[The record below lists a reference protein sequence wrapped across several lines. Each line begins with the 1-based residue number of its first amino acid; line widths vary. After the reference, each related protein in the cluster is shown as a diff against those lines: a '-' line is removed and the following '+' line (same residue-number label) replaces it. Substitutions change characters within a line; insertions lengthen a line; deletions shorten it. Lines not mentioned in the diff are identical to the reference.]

1 MAAEEGL
8 ERTRLAEFGGS
19 FDGRINKTKPK
30 KRKEKKNPKEI
41 CPLLSQTWMNN
52 S

>member
-1 MAAEEGL
+1 M

-30 KRKEKKNPKEI
+30 KRKEKNKKTPQRT
-41 CPLLSQTWMNN
+41 LSSVVTNMDE
-52 S
+52 

>member
-1 MAAEEGL
+1 M

-30 KRKEKKNPKEI
+30 KRKEKKKNPK
-41 CPLLSQTWMNN
+41 N
-52 S
+52 SSVVTNMDE

>member
-30 KRKEKKNPKEI
+30 KRKEKKKPQRN
-41 CPLLSQTWMNN
+41 LSSVVTNMDE
-52 S
+52 